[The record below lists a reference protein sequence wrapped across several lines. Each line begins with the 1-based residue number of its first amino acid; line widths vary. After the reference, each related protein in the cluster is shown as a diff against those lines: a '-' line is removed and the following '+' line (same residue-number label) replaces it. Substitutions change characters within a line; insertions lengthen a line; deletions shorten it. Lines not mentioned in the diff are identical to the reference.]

1 MQKPFQVDIEAKNKR
16 RLPPRQHVPTS
27 GTPNRQQ
34 ILPRRPKKTLYAEE
48 QKRAEVARARRRWMR
63 EQGMFDPAKLV
74 FIDETCT
81 STAMVRLRGRS
92 PRGKRLVGYA
102 PHGHRKT
109 ITFVAG
115 LRQRG
120 MTAPF
125 VLDGAMNGPMFL
137 AYVEQ
142 CLAPTLKRGDIVV
155 MDNLPVHKV
164 AGVQEAIEAVGATLL
179 YLPPYSP
186 DLNPIEMAF
195 SKFKALLRK
204 GSRTHNFRLAV
215 QDRAHREVL

>member
-1 MQKPFQVDIEAKNKR
+1 LRAAALRCGVSTN
-16 RLPPRQHVPTS
+16 
-27 GTPNRQQ
+27 GTVSD
-34 ILPRRPKKTLYAEE
+34 LKKKTLYAEE
-48 QKRAEVARARRRWMR
+48 QKRAEVACARRRWVR
-63 EQGMFDPAKLV
+63 EQGLLDPARLV
-74 FIDETCT
+74 FIDETST

-109 ITFVAG
+109 ITFVAA
-115 LRQRG
+115 LRQSG

-137 AYVEQ
+137 AYVQQ
-142 CLAPTLKRGDIVV
+142 CLAPTLKPGEIFF
-155 MDNLPVHKV
+155 MDNLPAHKV
-164 AGVQEAIEAVGATLL
+164 AGVQEAIEAVGATTL

-204 GSRTHNFRLAV
+204 AGERTIPGLVRRIGRIVKSFSPTECSNFLNHAGYV
-215 QDRAHREVL
+215 QA